1 MSNTFDVHNK
11 AITATKYFTIDD
23 AINSP
28 IKSKTAFVIA
38 NERITQ
44 SGHIGRYY
52 TVFPSFKE
60 FLKNR
65 EKFKHC
71 HEILVDHI
79 NNKPNLAG
87 RLVFDFDIKNV
98 NSKDDNPNSGIFI
111 PKNFKEQIENNII
124 EVIER
129 YFNSVDTNKFE
140 FIWSTSQNPKKFSK
154 HLTVK
159 NLYFDNW
166 MTMSKT
172 FYKLFCIVWDE
183 THSWM
188 KSSKLIDFQIVRNR
202 GSLRMVGSTK
212 IDGYPLVFDNE
223 KHKLTDSLIRIYFKT
238 QKEQEQLVTENNIN
252 KSVFDNVL
260 YCETDEISEQQHT
273 INFEPKKIEKPAY
286 DKIIFEKAFNIY
298 NGISPGVFK
307 MGKINGKVLSLIR
320 KKPNKC
326 LMSGKIHDQENAF
339 LIINKGDSE
348 YSVRFG
354 CFRYCHRKK
363 TVYIGSITLDN
374 HITMINPNF
383 ETREMS
389 NKRNKKPRIVE
400 I

>member
-1 MSNTFDVHNK
+1 MSKIIDVHNN
-11 AITATKYFTIDD
+11 AVTATKYYTIED

-28 IKSKTAFVIA
+28 IRSKTAFIIA
-38 NERITQ
+38 NERITK

-65 EKFKHC
+65 VKFKHC
-71 HEILVDHI
+71 HEILVDHK
-79 NNKPNLAG
+79 NNKPNLGG

-98 NSKDDNPNSGIFI
+98 NSKDDNPKNGIFV
-111 PKNFKEQIENNII
+111 PKNFKEQIENVVI
-124 EVIER
+124 EVVER
-129 YFNSVDTNKFE
+129 YFNGVDSNKFE

-166 MTMSKT
+166 ITMSKT
-172 FYKLFCIVWDE
+172 FYNLFCIVWDE

-188 KSSKLIDFQIVRNR
+188 KSPKLIDFQIVRNR

-212 IDGYPLVFDNE
+212 INGYPLIFDNE
-223 KHKLTDSLIRIYFKT
+223 NHKLTDSLIRIYFKT
-238 QKEQEQLVTENNIN
+238 QREQEQLVTENNIN

-260 YCETDEISEQQHT
+260 FCEPVEITEQYHT
-273 INFEPKKIEKPAY
+273 ITFEPKKIEKPAY
-286 DKIIFEKAFNIY
+286 DKVIFERAYEIY
-298 NGISPGVFK
+298 NKISPGVFK

-326 LMSGKIHDQENAF
+326 LMSGKIHEQENAF
-339 LIINKGDSE
+339 LIINKGESE

-363 TVYIGSITLDN
+363 TAYIGSITIDN

-383 ETREMS
+383 ETREVS
-389 NKRNKKPRIVE
+389 KKRKSKLIE